1 MASQMTSTSETTQTA
16 LAAILARLEV
26 GPVVP
31 QVVVVDNDYPPLPP
45 TGATSK
51 RKTMATKPN
60 PTTTT
65 TATTTTTTTTD
76 QPSKDTRFRRRCQ
89 KAAHPSTAG

>member
-1 MASQMTSTSETTQTA
+1 MFDIYGGSYFIASTPEQF
-16 LAAILARLEV
+16 LARLEV

-51 RKTMATKPN
+51 RKTMATKPILT
-60 PTTTT
+60 TTTT
-65 TATTTTTTTTD
+65 TATDTTIAITAATN
-76 QPSKDTRFRRRCQ
+76 QPSKDTR
-89 KAAHPSTAG
+89 

>member
-1 MASQMTSTSETTQTA
+1 MPSQMTSTSKTTQTA

-26 GPVVP
+26 GPDVP
-31 QVVVVDNDYPPLPP
+31 KVVVADNDYPPLPP

-60 PTTTT
+60 PTTT

-89 KAAHPSTAG
+89 KAAHPPTAG